1 MHKHLEQKYFG
12 RKDILH
18 AENTAKKLRKAVYQL
33 FQYYSQQ
40 KTNNLLHLYPILK
53 TNWIGAAL
61 ELQISCLH
69 GNCRIHHSS
78 KSSNWII
85 WNCISEIFH
94 QKPCYFTNCKR
105 YINCELPFSQKLKW
119 SFRGI
124 TSLISEKAEYKSSK
138 RRLRAITMPLNWMHC

>member
-18 AENTAKKLRKAVYQL
+18 AENSAMKLRKAVYQL
-33 FQYYSQQ
+33 FHYYSQQ

-69 GNCRIHHSS
+69 GNCRIHHSF
-78 KSSNWII
+78 KSSNLIE
-85 WNCISEIFH
+85 SFEIAFLKFFTKTMLFH
-94 QKPCYFTNCKR
+94 
-105 YINCELPFSQKLKW
+105 KL
-119 SFRGI
+119 
-124 TSLISEKAEYKSSK
+124 
-138 RRLRAITMPLNWMHC
+138 

>member
-12 RKDILH
+12 WKDILH

-33 FQYYSQQ
+33 FHNYSQQ

-69 GNCRIHHSS
+69 ENCRIHHSS

-94 QKPCYFTNCKR
+94 QNHVISQIVRDISIANFHFPKNWNDLSVKLQTQ
-105 YINCELPFSQKLKW
+105 SQK
-119 SFRGI
+119 
-124 TSLISEKAEYKSSK
+124 
-138 RRLRAITMPLNWMHC
+138 RLNTKVARNDYVPLQCL